1 MTLTVSSMRTP
12 PALPGLGPQHF
23 LSLPGART
31 VPVPALDAVTR
42 AVEQTLTEQ
51 AVMCLYG
58 DAGCGKTYALQTA
71 LASRPVL
78 PGDVRIC
85 HLSPRPAPTP
95 LVLRAELLLAAG
107 LPIPPTR
114 DPGVL
119 DTALRTRLAAH
130 PHLLVMDEASRLTT
144 GCVEYLCYLFDDLTT
159 QLTLILAT
167 STKGF
172 RMLRR
177 QPLLVTR
184 TTRWLQI
191 HPLTPGEVRRA
202 IPQLHPRWRDT
213 GKDVLDR
220 LDARHGHG
228 NFRRWAQITHHTL
241 RLERRASPPASA
253 LLETT
258 LDGCL
263 PPHEDPR

>member
-1 MTLTVSSMRTP
+1 M
-12 PALPGLGPQHF
+12 PAH
-23 LSLPGART
+23 
-31 VPVPALDAVTR
+31 DAVAR
-42 AVEQTLTEQ
+42 AVEQTLAEQ

-71 LASRPVL
+71 LASRPEL

-95 LVLRAELLLAAG
+95 TALRAELLLAAG
-107 LPIPPTR
+107 LPIPTTR

-119 DTALRTRLAAH
+119 DTALRTQLAAH
-130 PHLLVMDEASRLTT
+130 PHLLVVDEASRLTT
-144 GCVEYLCYLFDDLTT
+144 DCVEYLCFLFDDPTT

-177 QPLLVTR
+177 QPLLATR
-184 TTRWLQI
+184 TTHWLQI
-191 HPLTPGEVRRA
+191 HPLTYGEVRRA
-202 IPQLHPRWRDT
+202 IPQLHPRWHDA
-213 GKDVLDR
+213 GEAVLDR
-220 LDARHGHG
+220 LDVRHGHG

-241 RLERRASPPASA
+241 RLEHRASPPAST

-263 PPHEDPR
+263 PPHEDLR